1 MSDKLK
7 MAGTSRPSSEQMKEP
22 RKSKGMAASDYE
34 DKLHGDV
41 DANRADAG
49 IMSTKAAVANEACT
63 PERMGAVQSEGSH

>member
-1 MSDKLK
+1 MSEKLK
-7 MAGTSRPSSEQMKEP
+7 TAGTPRPSSEPMTTPGKPGPQT
-22 RKSKGMAASDYE
+22 ASDYE